1 MVWLQAACQ
10 AGCAILHGHSSLE
23 VVAIRVTK
31 HEAALA
37 IALASF
43 LLFISL
49 SAVAAG
55 QHFFG
60 LDHST
65 RSLVQWARLPILER
79 PMIEVS
85 RLGQSD
91 GLLPLIGV
99 GMLVLWRYDRRW
111 TLILPGVMLGAGGLQ
126 WLAKWAV
133 HRPRPNLRPE
143 GFPSGHVMIVVVLFG
158 LALYLL
164 WSVTVS
170 RRWQACGLAVCAL
183 AVVSV
188 AYSRMYLEFHWFSD
202 VLGGFL
208 GGGAYLLF
216 VLLVLERIR
225 PAARLRR
232 WPLPSAAVAS
242 VETS

>member
-1 MVWLQAACQ
+1 ML
-10 AGCAILHGHSSLE
+10 
-23 VVAIRVTK
+23 
-31 HEAALA
+31 
-37 IALASF
+37 
-43 LLFISL
+43 
-49 SAVAAG
+49 
-55 QHFFG
+55 
-60 LDHST
+60 
-65 RSLVQWARLPILER
+65 
-79 PMIEVS
+79 EVS

-111 TLILPGVMLGAGGLQ
+111 TLIVPAVMAGAGGLQ

-133 HRPRPNLRPE
+133 YRPRPNLRPE

-170 RRWQACGLAVCAL
+170 RRWQACGLTVCTL

-202 VLGGFL
+202 VLGGL
-208 GGGAYLLF
+208 IGGGAYLLF
-216 VLLVLERIR
+216 VLLVLEWIR

-232 WPLPSAAVAS
+232 RPLPSAAMVQ
-242 VETS
+242 VETR